1 MKAQVFLFIVSAAK
15 VQLINNGSSFRKV
28 KMSVNQRERERT
40 KYGMVF
46 KGTICKNRPPVK
58 FILLLFFNFSFSP
71 LPVVL
76 FFHLD
81 CAGVR
86 C

>member
-15 VQLINNGSSFRKV
+15 VQLINNRSSFRKV
-28 KMSVNQRERERT
+28 KMSVNKRERERT

-58 FILLLFFNFSFSP
+58 FMHKTNSSRLVGNHYL
-71 LPVVL
+71 VL
-76 FFHLD
+76 HYI
-81 CAGVR
+81 
-86 C
+86 